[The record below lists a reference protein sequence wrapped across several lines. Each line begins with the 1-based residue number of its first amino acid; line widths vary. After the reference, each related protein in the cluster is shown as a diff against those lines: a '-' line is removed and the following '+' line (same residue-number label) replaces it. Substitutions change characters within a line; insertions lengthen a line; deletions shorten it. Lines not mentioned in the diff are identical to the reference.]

1 MSPHATNPD
10 TKILPKNFNRQV
22 GQYAIAAAVAGVSV
36 LALTE
41 PAAAEVVV
49 TKKTIQIP
57 VSTGTTANPVTIS
70 LANNG
75 VTDISL
81 TLWAGALPGR
91 TLDFNSPNESNGA
104 LAAGSAPYAVA
115 LTRGAKIGPVGS
127 EARFFYFRGLV
138 ELSASSGV
146 NKYCKGF
153 WGSNPKYYLGVG
165 CGEEKNQ
172 YVGVRFLLNGQTHYG
187 WIRLT
192 VTTSPDPNGP
202 ALTAKITGYAYETV
216 ANKPI
221 LAGTAATSAA
231 EVQVPE
237 KAQHHAGP
245 SLGMLAGGV
254 QALPLWRREETSVHP

>member
-1 MSPHATNPD
+1 MAALPTD
-10 TKILPKNFNRQV
+10 FGTKSSFDHLN
-22 GQYAIAAAVAGVSV
+22 GQLARYSLAAAVAGVSV

-91 TLDFNSPNESNGA
+91 TLDFNSPNESNGL

-115 LTRGAKIGPVGS
+115 LTRGAKIGPMSS

-165 CGEEKNQ
+165 CGEPNNE

-202 ALTAKITGYAYETV
+202 PLTAKITGYAYETV
-216 ANKPI
+216 ANKAI
-221 LAGTAATSAA
+221 KAGTAATAAA
-231 EVQVPE
+231 EVRGAE
-237 KAQHHAGP
+237 RHAAP
-245 SLGMLAGGV
+245 SLGMLAAGAEGM
-254 QALPLWRREETSVHP
+254 PLWRRKEL

>member
-10 TKILPKNFNRQV
+10 TKISSKNFNRQV
-22 GQYAIAAAVAGVSV
+22 GQYAIMAAVAGVSV

-49 TKKTIQIP
+49 TRKTIQIP

-91 TLDFNSPNESNGA
+91 ALDFDSPNRSNGL

-115 LTRGAKIGPVGS
+115 LTRGAQIGPVRS
-127 EARFFYFRGLV
+127 EARAFYFRGLV

-172 YVGVRFLLNGQTHYG
+172 YLGVRFQLNGQTHYG
-187 WIRLT
+187 WVRLT

-216 ANKPI
+216 ANKTI
-221 LAGTAATSAA
+221 LAGTAANQAA
-231 EVQVPE
+231 AFEVPDNVKHQ
-237 KAQHHAGP
+237 AGP
-245 SLGMLAGGV
+245 SLGMLAAGAN
-254 QALPLWRREETSVHP
+254 ALPMWRRE